1 MGWLKRREFRSSCP
15 EDSPSWSL
23 RALMPKRSPWRVGQ
37 VDPLRLRLIK
47 IAARGVELKTMIR
60 LHLPTACPN
69 QAIIQ
74 LVIERIIVGNARL
87 EIRHLSPLRPPP
99 QPGNNGP
106 GPPHQAIAFGWCER
120 NPSGRQLRPDPRG
133 WRRASRHGR
142 RPPPVRPRAG
152 CGLGERAE
160 MPPSLS
166 GSRGWPSRRRGS
178 GAGRPTLLL
187 DLAPLGPGGSGGD
200 QGP

>member
-47 IAARGVELKTMIR
+47 IAARVVELKTMIR

-74 LVIERIIVGNARL
+74 LVIERIIVGNSRL

-106 GPPHQAIAFGWCER
+106 GPPIR
-120 NPSGRQLRPDPRG
+120 RLRSDGVNVTPESIQNRGVITPLLLLPCGHHSRAGSPDSVDGKRPRACHSA
-133 WRRASRHGR
+133 RLC
-142 RPPPVRPRAG
+142 VRPR
-152 CGLGERAE
+152 RAA
-160 MPPSLS
+160 PSLCS
-166 GSRGWPSRRRGS
+166 SASAAPCSCAWP
-178 GAGRPTLLL
+178 RPR
-187 DLAPLGPGGSGGD
+187 
-200 QGP
+200 

>member
-1 MGWLKRREFRSSCP
+1 MEWLKRREFRSSCP
-15 EDSPSWSL
+15 EDSTLWSL
-23 RALMPKRSPWRVGQ
+23 RSLMPKRSPWRVAQ

-47 IAARGVELKTMIR
+47 IAARVVELKTMIR

-106 GPPHQAIAFGWCER
+106 GPPIRRLRSDGVNVPPLDGSFGQTLADGGAQAGMVVGHPPF
-120 NPSGRQLRPDPRG
+120 DPVQ
-133 WRRASRHGR
+133 A
-142 RPPPVRPRAG
+142 AG
-152 CGLGERAE
+152 SESE
-160 MPPSLS
+160 QK
-166 GSRGWPSRRRGS
+166 
-178 GAGRPTLLL
+178 LLP
-187 DLAPLGPGGSGGD
+187 A
-200 QGP
+200 